1 MGPSPQ
7 AQGQLHH
14 AVKLDDNMS
23 GHDSDVKCPAWF
35 NSEEPTVHDSHNGQ
49 PFLQSNCDH
58 DDNCSLS
65 RGQKLWFSDNARQHE
80 TAFVGAFREV
90 TNRLDLL
97 EVCAPWD
104 STLSQ
109 SVIDQGGKAMR
120 VELHNGFDLSTKAG
134 FTKAC
139 HLLLEQR
146 PRYSG
151 TCMCPHRAMLGQ
163 LSTMPTN
170 GILKKFNDWKNVG
183 IIVERF

>member
-1 MGPSPQ
+1 
-7 AQGQLHH
+7 
-14 AVKLDDNMS
+14 MS

-58 DDNCSLS
+58 NDNCSLS
-65 RGQKLWFSDNARQHE
+65 TGQKLWFSDNARQHE

-104 STLSQ
+104 SPLSQ
-109 SVIDQGGKAMR
+109 CVIHQGGKAMM
-120 VELHNGFDLSTKAG
+120 VGLPYGFDLSTKAG

-139 HLLLEQR
+139 HLLRERR
-146 PRYSG
+146 PRY
-151 TCMCPHRAMLGQ
+151 L
-163 LSTMPTN
+163 
-170 GILKKFNDWKNVG
+170 
-183 IIVERF
+183 